1 MDESK
6 YRDMR
11 QWRLPSFL
19 TSMIVVSMLPPVFLL
34 AWLAADS
41 FADRKVEMEADAID
55 RASNFANTIDRLLEV
70 RFLGL
75 ELLASSP
82 YATDPQALPELYA
95 RAQDFHQTYGNHV
108 IVADTDFQILFYTDA
123 PLGTA
128 LPRLPVSAGRTA
140 APIALKT
147 KKPAI
152 GDIVINPL
160 TGAPLVALVVPGMQ
174 DGVVQRLF
182 LVTLEARLFQD
193 LIEDVALP
201 TGRALTLVDSAGQVI
216 ARQPKDDRGL
226 GSQPS
231 MDRSFDRTLDL
242 VPWRVSVSGSLV
254 ADGALVRFA
263 ILLLTGIVIAVA
275 AGMVGGSRAARRIVD
290 DIATLY
296 DDADEAA
303 DPPRIAEIAAAR
315 QRLDVSLAA
324 LRESEA
330 SHREIFESN
339 PHPMWIYDLESLAFL
354 AVNDAAI
361 ERYGYSQDD
370 FLKMTIKDI
379 RPPAEVPRLLANVAE
394 VTEGLDEAGVWLHR
408 TRDGQIIEVEISSHT
423 ITFLGRRAE
432 LVHAHDVTDQRQTAR
447 ELEAYRGGL
456 EQLVAKRTEEAHAAE
471 QRADQANRAKT
482 VFLANMSHEIRTPL
496 NAILGLTHLLR
507 AGADTAQHS
516 RLEQVDAAG
525 RHLLEIINDILDLSK
540 IEAGELVL
548 EQEDFHLSAVLDHVR
563 SIIAQQAKE
572 KGLHLEVDPD
582 GVPMWLRG
590 DCTRLRQA
598 LLNYASN
605 AIKFTSAGKISLRAI
620 LLEEHGDRLQVR
632 FEVGDT
638 GCGVSPENQERI
650 FAPFVQS
657 QPSITRMHGGTGLGL
672 AITQR
677 IAESMSGEAG
687 VESISGEGST
697 FWFTAWVERGHGVAQ
712 QREPSSAA
720 RINSVFAAAKGW
732 RILLVEDN
740 AVNREIAAHL
750 LVDVGL
756 HVDMA
761 EDGLIALEMAKQHEY
776 DVVLMDMQ
784 MPGLDGLGA
793 TRAMRRL
800 PGWSGIPIIAM
811 TANAFQEDRRACLA
825 AGMND
830 FIPKPVEPRHLYAV
844 LAKCLEGRPPPV
856 LGAEPANS
864 PAVDLVGNVLPE
876 IEALDVALGM
886 ILCGQDQALYLKM
899 LAIFVASHR
908 TDAAQIRVLAEDG
921 QYEALGHLAHRLK
934 GGGATIGAT
943 KLAAE
948 AEALQRMA
956 EENAPGTR
964 DKAWTLAV
972 MLETLGAQL
981 ERAWST

>member
-1 MDESK
+1 M
-6 YRDMR
+6 YRDIS

-19 TSMIVVSMLPPVFLL
+19 TRMIVVSMLPAVLL
-34 AWLAADS
+34 FAWLAVDS
-41 FADRKVEMEADAID
+41 FAHRKVEMEADVID

-95 RAQDFHQTYGNHV
+95 RAQDFRQTYGNHV
-108 IVADTDFQILFYTDA
+108 IVADTDFQILFYTDT
-123 PLGTA
+123 PLGTS

-140 APIALKT
+140 APIALQT

-152 GDIVINPL
+152 GDIVIDPL
-160 TGAPLVALVVPGMQ
+160 TGASLVALVVPVMQ
-174 DGVVQRLF
+174 DGIVQRLL
-182 LVTLEARLFQD
+182 LVTLETRLFQG

-201 TGRALTLVDSAGQVI
+201 TGRALTLLDSAGQVI
-216 ARQPKDDRGL
+216 ARQPQDARGPD
-226 GSQPS
+226 SQSS
-231 MDRSFDRTLDL
+231 MDLSFDRTLDL
-242 VPWRVSVSGSLV
+242 VPWRVSLSGPLV
-254 ADGALVRFA
+254 ADGRLMRFA

-275 AGMVGGSRAARRIVD
+275 AGMVGGNRAARRIVD

-296 DDADEAA
+296 EDGDGATDS
-303 DPPRIAEIAAAR
+303 PRIAEISVAR
-315 QRLDVSLAA
+315 QRLDTSLAA
-324 LRESEA
+324 LRESEV

-361 ERYGYSQDD
+361 EHYGYSQDE
-370 FLKMTIKDI
+370 FLKMTIADI
-379 RPPAEVPRLLANVAE
+379 RPPGETPRLLENVAA

-408 TRDGQIIEVEISSHT
+408 TRDGHIIEVEISSHT
-423 ITFLGRRAE
+423 ISFLGHRAE
-432 LVHAHDVTDQRQTAR
+432 LVHAHDVTEQRQTAR

-456 EQLVAKRTEEAHAAE
+456 EQLVAKRTEEARAAE
-471 QRADQANRAKT
+471 QRAEQASRAKT
-482 VFLANMSHEIRTPL
+482 IFLANMSHEIRTPL
-496 NAILGLTHLLR
+496 NAILGLTHLMR
-507 AGADTAQHS
+507 ATADAAQRS
-516 RLEQVDAAG
+516 WLEKVDAAG
-525 RHLLEIINDILDLSK
+525 RHLLSIINDILDLSK
-540 IEAGELVL
+540 IEAGQLEL
-548 EQEDFHLSAVLDHVR
+548 EQEDFHLSAVLDHIR
-563 SIIAQQAKE
+563 SIIDQQATE
-572 KGLHLEVDPD
+572 KGLQLEVDPD

-620 LLEEHGDRLQVR
+620 LLEERGDRLQVR
-632 FEVGDT
+632 FEVEDT
-638 GCGVSPENQERI
+638 GCGVSPESQERI
-650 FAPFVQS
+650 FAPFLQS
-657 QPSITRMHGGTGLGL
+657 QPSINRMHGGTGLGL
-672 AITQR
+672 TITR
-677 IAESMSGEAG
+677 HIAESMSGEAG

-697 FWFTAWVERGHGVAQ
+697 FWFTAWLERGHGVAQ

-750 LVDVGL
+750 LVEIGL
-756 HVDMA
+756 NVDMA
-761 EDGLIALEMAKQHEY
+761 EDGLIALQMAKQQEY

-793 TRAMRRL
+793 TREMRLL
-800 PGWSGIPIIAM
+800 PGWSDIPIIAM

-830 FIPKPVEPRHLYAV
+830 FIPKPVEPRYLYSV
-844 LAKCLEGRPPPV
+844 LAKWLEGRPPPV
-856 LGAEPANS
+856 PGAKPANS
-864 PAVDLVGNVLPE
+864 PTVDLVGNVLPE
-876 IEALDVALGM
+876 EIEALDVTLGM

-899 LAIFVASHR
+899 LSIFVESHR

-921 QYEALGHLAHRLK
+921 QYEALGHLTHRLK
-934 GGGATIGAT
+934 GGAATLGAT

-956 EENAPGTR
+956 EEHAPDMP
-964 DKAWTLAV
+964 DKARALAV
-972 MLETLGAQL
+972 MLETLCAQL